1 MLKGDD
7 MSLKRNM
14 VFGIVGL
21 LIPILVLLYAVVYI
35 ALEKNVYHNAADSL
49 EKLSVEAQIY
59 TMNYLEK
66 EAEVETLGPNSL
78 LIASYLAKRMDVR
91 VQMIGKNGDVV
102 ADTQKGALLH
112 RNIDI
117 RSSLKG
123 KKSYVFEEGDPAPI
137 LLFSSPVYY
146 GNDVIGSIRFIN
158 ELTDEKEVLTNVSW
172 TFLMTSLCLVAAG
185 IFFAIRLAKSLHKP
199 IDQLRQMAHRLA
211 NGDYESK
218 IELNEYV
225 EIAQLSA
232 SFNAMADGIELHI
245 KQLKEEKEKQKD
257 FLDRI
262 THELKTPLTA
272 IIGYVDL
279 IPKLQSKEDVQESLR
294 YVAVESERL
303 LSLVEELLK
312 SSKYGTSTFEVS
324 PTVVNIKELAEEAV
338 SIVKPR
344 LQQFEMEVM
353 NELTEVHVVA
363 DFDKTKQIFL
373 NVLDNAI
380 KYSDATQ
387 IRMNVIVNEHEA
399 KVFVHDDGIGMDEGV
414 LAEWNESPG
423 GKVLPS
429 SYGNGYGL
437 YICQEIMNKQGGSMR
452 IESSEEMGTTI
463 FITFLLPRRMEDIK
477 NLKAVK

>member
-1 MLKGDD
+1 

-117 RSSLKG
+117 ESSLKG

-172 TFLMTSLCLVAAG
+172 TFLMTSLCLIAAG

-294 YVAVESERL
+294 YVSVESERL

-338 SIVKPR
+338 SIVKLR
-344 LQQFEMEVM
+344 LQQFEIEVM

-387 IRMNVIVNEHEA
+387 VRMNVIINEQEA
-399 KVFVHDDGIGMDEGV
+399 KIFVHDDGIGMDEGV
-414 LAEWNESPG
+414 LAEWNESPE
-423 GKVLPS
+423 GKVIPS

-437 YICQEIMNKQGGSMR
+437 YICQEIMKKQGGSMR

-463 FITFLLPRRMEDIK
+463 CMTFLLPRRMEDIK

>member
-1 MLKGDD
+1 

-21 LIPILVLLYAVVYI
+21 LIPIFVLLYAVVYI
-35 ALEKNVYHNAADSL
+35 TLEKNMYHNAANSL

-117 RSSLKG
+117 ESSLKG

-146 GNDVIGSIRFIN
+146 GNDVIGSVRFIN
-158 ELTDEKEVLTNVSW
+158 ELMGEKEVLTNVGW

-211 NGDYESK
+211 NGDYKSK

-279 IPKLQSKEDVQESLR
+279 IPKLKAKEDVQESLR

-312 SSKYGTSTFEVS
+312 SSKYGTSTFEIS

-344 LQQFEMEVM
+344 LQKFEIEVI
-353 NELTEVHVVA
+353 NELTDVYVVA

-387 IRMNVIVNEHEA
+387 IRMNVIVNEREA
-399 KVFVHDDGIGMDEGV
+399 KVFVHDDGIGIDEGV
-414 LAEWNESPG
+414 LAEWNESPE
-423 GKVLPS
+423 GKVLSS

-452 IESSEEMGTTI
+452 IESSEEVGTTI

>member
-1 MLKGDD
+1 

-117 RSSLKG
+117 GSSLKG

-294 YVAVESERL
+294 YVSVESERL

-324 PTVVNIKELAEEAV
+324 PTVVNIKELAEEAI
-338 SIVKPR
+338 SIVKLR
-344 LQQFEMEVM
+344 LQQFEIEVM

-387 IRMNVIVNEHEA
+387 VRMNVIINEQEA

-414 LAEWNESPG
+414 LAEWNESPE

-437 YICQEIMNKQGGSMR
+437 YICQEIMKKQGGSMR

-463 FITFLLPRRMEDIK
+463 CITFLLPRRMEDIK

>member
-1 MLKGDD
+1 

-35 ALEKNVYHNAADSL
+35 SLEKNVYHNAADSL

-117 RSSLKG
+117 ESSLKG

-294 YVAVESERL
+294 YVSIESERL

-324 PTVVNIKELAEEAV
+324 PTVVNIKELAEEAI
-338 SIVKPR
+338 SIVKLR
-344 LQQFEMEVM
+344 LQQFEIEVM
-353 NELTEVHVVA
+353 NELTDAHVVA

-387 IRMNVIVNEHEA
+387 VRMNVIVNEQEA

-414 LAEWNESPG
+414 LAEWNESPE

-437 YICQEIMNKQGGSMR
+437 YICQEIMKKQGGSMR

-463 FITFLLPRRMEDIK
+463 CMTFLLPRRMEDIK

>member
-1 MLKGDD
+1 

-117 RSSLKG
+117 GSSLKG

-185 IFFAIRLAKSLHKP
+185 VFFAIRLAQSLHKP

-338 SIVKPR
+338 SIVKLR
-344 LQQFEMEVM
+344 LQQFEIEVM

-387 IRMNVIVNEHEA
+387 VRMNVIINEQEA

-414 LAEWNESPG
+414 LAEWHESPE

-437 YICQEIMNKQGGSMR
+437 YICQEIMKKQGGSMR

-463 FITFLLPRRMEDIK
+463 CITFLLPRRMEDIK

>member
-1 MLKGDD
+1 

-117 RSSLKG
+117 ESSLKG

-199 IDQLRQMAHRLA
+199 IDQLRKMAYRLA

-338 SIVKPR
+338 SIVKLR
-344 LQQFEMEVM
+344 LQQFEIEVM

-387 IRMNVIVNEHEA
+387 VRMNVIINEQEA

-414 LAEWNESPG
+414 LAEWNESPE

-437 YICQEIMNKQGGSMR
+437 YICQEIMKKQGGSMR

-463 FITFLLPRRMEDIK
+463 CITFLLPRRMEDIK

>member
-1 MLKGDD
+1 

-117 RSSLKG
+117 GSSLKG

-324 PTVVNIKELAEEAV
+324 PTVVNIKELAEEAI

-344 LQQFEMEVM
+344 LQQFEIEVM

-387 IRMNVIVNEHEA
+387 VRMNVIINEQEA

-414 LAEWNESPG
+414 LAEWNESPE

-437 YICQEIMNKQGGSMR
+437 YICQEIMKKQGGSMR

-463 FITFLLPRRMEDIK
+463 CIIFLLPRRMEDIK

>member
-1 MLKGDD
+1 

-117 RSSLKG
+117 GSSLKG

-294 YVAVESERL
+294 YVSVESERL

-344 LQQFEMEVM
+344 LQQFEIEVM

-380 KYSDATQ
+380 KYSDATRV
-387 IRMNVIVNEHEA
+387 RMNVIINEQEA

-414 LAEWNESPG
+414 LAEWNESPE

-437 YICQEIMNKQGGSMR
+437 YICQEIMKKQGGSMR

-463 FITFLLPRRMEDIK
+463 CITFLLPRRMEDIK

>member
-1 MLKGDD
+1 

-78 LIASYLAKRMDVR
+78 LIASYLAKRMDIR

-117 RSSLKG
+117 ESSLKG

-146 GNDVIGSIRFIN
+146 ENDVIGSIRFIN

-324 PTVVNIKELAEEAV
+324 PTVVNIKELAEEAI

-344 LQQFEMEVM
+344 LQQFEIEVM
-353 NELTEVHVVA
+353 NELAEVHVVA

-380 KYSDATQ
+380 KYSDATRV
-387 IRMNVIVNEHEA
+387 RMNVIINEKEA

-414 LAEWNESPG
+414 LAEWNESPE

-429 SYGNGYGL
+429 NYGNGYGL
-437 YICQEIMNKQGGSMR
+437 YICQEIMKKQGGSMR

-463 FITFLLPRRMEDIK
+463 CMTFLLPRRMEDIK

>member
-1 MLKGDD
+1 

-117 RSSLKG
+117 ESSLKG

-294 YVAVESERL
+294 YVSVESERL

-338 SIVKPR
+338 SIVKLR
-344 LQQFEMEVM
+344 LQQFEIEVM

-387 IRMNVIVNEHEA
+387 VRMNVIINEQEA

-414 LAEWNESPG
+414 LAEWNESPE

-437 YICQEIMNKQGGSMR
+437 YICQEIMKKQGGSMR

-463 FITFLLPRRMEDIK
+463 CMTFLLPRRMEDIK

>member
-1 MLKGDD
+1 
-7 MSLKRNM
+7 M

-21 LIPILVLLYAVVYI
+21 LIPIFVLLYAVVYI
-35 ALEKNVYHNAADSL
+35 TLEKNMYHNAANSL

-117 RSSLKG
+117 ESSLKG
-123 KKSYVFEEGDPAPI
+123 KKSYVFEEDDPAPI

-146 GNDVIGSIRFIN
+146 GNDVIGSVRFIN
-158 ELTDEKEVLTNVSW
+158 ELKGEKEVLTNVGW

-211 NGDYESK
+211 NGDYKSK

-279 IPKLQSKEDVQESLR
+279 IPKLKAKEDVKESLR

-312 SSKYGTSTFEVS
+312 SSKYGTSTFEIS
-324 PTVVNIKELAEEAV
+324 PTVVNIKELAEEVV

-344 LQQFEMEVM
+344 LQKFEIEVI
-353 NELTEVHVVA
+353 NELTDVHVVA

-387 IRMNVIVNEHEA
+387 IRMNVIVNEREA
-399 KVFVHDDGIGMDEGV
+399 KVFVHDDGIGIDEGV
-414 LAEWNESPG
+414 LAEWNESPE

-437 YICQEIMNKQGGSMR
+437 YICQEIMDKQGGSMR
-452 IESSEEMGTTI
+452 IESSEEIGTTI

>member
-1 MLKGDD
+1 

-117 RSSLKG
+117 ESSLKG

-279 IPKLQSKEDVQESLR
+279 IPKLQSKEDVQESLH

-324 PTVVNIKELAEEAV
+324 PTVVNIKELAEEAI
-338 SIVKPR
+338 SIVKLR
-344 LQQFEMEVM
+344 LQQFEIEVM

-380 KYSDATQ
+380 KYSDATRV
-387 IRMNVIVNEHEA
+387 RMNVIINEQEA

-414 LAEWNESPG
+414 LAEWNESPE
-423 GKVLPS
+423 GKLLPS

-437 YICQEIMNKQGGSMR
+437 YICQEIMKKQGGSMR

-463 FITFLLPRRMEDIK
+463 CMTFLLPRRMEDIK

>member
-1 MLKGDD
+1 MLSGDD

-117 RSSLKG
+117 ESSLKG

-294 YVAVESERL
+294 YVSVESERL

-338 SIVKPR
+338 SIVKLR
-344 LQQFEMEVM
+344 LQQFEIEVM

-387 IRMNVIVNEHEA
+387 VRMNVIINEQEA

-414 LAEWNESPG
+414 LAEWNESPE

-437 YICQEIMNKQGGSMR
+437 YICQEIMKKQGGSMR

-463 FITFLLPRRMEDIK
+463 CIIFLLPRRMEDIK

>member
-1 MLKGDD
+1 
-7 MSLKRNM
+7 MSLKKNM
-14 VFGIVGL
+14 VLGIVGL
-21 LIPILVLLYAVVYI
+21 LIPILFLLYTVIYI
-35 ALEKNVYHNAADSL
+35 ALEKNMYHNAAGSL

-91 VQMIGKNGDVV
+91 VQMIGKNGEVV
-102 ADTQKGALLH
+102 ADTEKGALLH
-112 RNIDI
+112 KNIDI
-117 RSSLKG
+117 DHSLRG
-123 KKSYVFEEGDPAPI
+123 KKAYVFENDDPAPL
-137 LLFSSPVYY
+137 LLFSSPVYH
-146 GNDVIGSIRFIN
+146 GSDVIGAIRFIN
-158 ELTDEKEVLTNVSW
+158 ELQDEKEVLTNVSW
-172 TFLMTSLCLVAAG
+172 TFLVTSICLVAGG

-199 IDQLRQMAHRLA
+199 IDQLRQMAKRLA
-211 NGDYESK
+211 NGDYKSK

-232 SFNAMADGIELHI
+232 SFNAMADAIELHMR
-245 KQLKEEKEKQKD
+245 QLKEEKEKQKD

-279 IPKLQSKEDVQESLR
+279 IPKLQSARDIEESLH
-294 YVAVESERL
+294 YVSIESQRL
-303 LSLVEELLK
+303 LSLVEELLQ

-324 PTVVNIKELAEEAV
+324 PTIVDIKQIAEEAI

-344 LQQFEMEVM
+344 LQQYEIEVI
-353 NELTEVHVVA
+353 NELTEAHVVA

-373 NVLDNAI
+373 NVFDNAI

-387 IRMNVIVNEHEA
+387 LRMNVAKNEEEA
-399 KVFVHDDGIGMDEGV
+399 KVFIHDDGIGMDEAI
-414 LAEWNESPG
+414 LAEWNRSRE
-423 GKVLPS
+423 GKVLSS

-437 YICQEIMNKQGGSMR
+437 FICQEIMTKQGGSMR
-452 IESSEEMGTTI
+452 IESSEEMGTMVM
-463 FITFLLPRRMEDIK
+463 ITFLLPRRMEDIK
-477 NLKAVK
+477 NLKAIK

>member
-1 MLKGDD
+1 

-14 VFGIVGL
+14 VLGIVGL
-21 LIPILVLLYAVVYI
+21 LIPILFLLYTVIYI
-35 ALEKNVYHNAADSL
+35 ALEKNMYHNAAGSL

-66 EAEVETLGPNSL
+66 EAGVETLGPNSL

-91 VQMIGKNGDVV
+91 VQMIGKNGEVV
-102 ADTQKGALLH
+102 ADTEKGALLH
-112 RNIDI
+112 KNIDI
-117 RSSLKG
+117 DQSLRG
-123 KKSYVFEEGDPAPI
+123 KKAYVFENDDPAPL
-137 LLFSSPVYY
+137 LLFSSPVYH
-146 GNDVIGSIRFIN
+146 GSDVIGAIRFIN
-158 ELTDEKEVLTNVSW
+158 ELQDEKEVLTNVSW
-172 TFLMTSLCLVAAG
+172 TFLVTSICLVAGG

-199 IDQLRQMAHRLA
+199 IDQLRQMAKRLA
-211 NGDYESK
+211 NGDYKSK

-232 SFNAMADGIELHI
+232 SFNAMADAIELHMR
-245 KQLKEEKEKQKD
+245 QLKEEKEKQKD

-279 IPKLQSKEDVQESLR
+279 IPKLQSARDIEESLH
-294 YVAVESERL
+294 YVSIESQRL
-303 LSLVEELLK
+303 LSLVEELLQ

-324 PTVVNIKELAEEAV
+324 PTIVDIKQIAEEAI

-344 LQQFEMEVM
+344 LQQYEIEVI
-353 NELTEVHVVA
+353 NELTEAHVVA

-373 NVLDNAI
+373 NVFDNAI

-387 IRMNVIVNEHEA
+387 LRMNVAKNEEEA
-399 KVFVHDDGIGMDEGV
+399 KVFIHDDGIGMDEAI
-414 LAEWNESPG
+414 LAEWNRSRE
-423 GKVLPS
+423 GKVLSS

-437 YICQEIMNKQGGSMR
+437 FICQEIMTKQGGSMR
-452 IESSEEMGTTI
+452 IESSEEMGTMVM
-463 FITFLLPRRMEDIK
+463 ITFLLPRRMEDIK
-477 NLKAVK
+477 NLKAIK

>member
-1 MLKGDD
+1 

-117 RSSLKG
+117 GSSLKG

-294 YVAVESERL
+294 YVSVESERL

-324 PTVVNIKELAEEAV
+324 PTVVNIKELAEEAI
-338 SIVKPR
+338 SIVKLR
-344 LQQFEMEVM
+344 LQQFEIEVM

-387 IRMNVIVNEHEA
+387 VRMNVIINEQEA

-414 LAEWNESPG
+414 LAEWNESPE

-437 YICQEIMNKQGGSMR
+437 YICQEIMKKQGGSMR
-452 IESSEEMGTTI
+452 IESSEEMGTI
-463 FITFLLPRRMEDIK
+463 ICMTFLLPRRMEDIK

>member
-1 MLKGDD
+1 

-21 LIPILVLLYAVVYI
+21 LIPIFVLLYAVVYI
-35 ALEKNVYHNAADSL
+35 TLEKNMYHNAANSL

-117 RSSLKG
+117 ESSLKG

-146 GNDVIGSIRFIN
+146 GNDVIGSVRFIN
-158 ELTDEKEVLTNVSW
+158 ELKGEKEVLTNVGW

-211 NGDYESK
+211 NGDYKSK
-218 IELNEYV
+218 IELDEYV

-279 IPKLQSKEDVQESLR
+279 IPKLKVKEDVQESLR

-344 LQQFEMEVM
+344 LQKFEIEVI
-353 NELTEVHVVA
+353 NELTDVHVVA

-387 IRMNVIVNEHEA
+387 IRMNVIVNEREA
-399 KVFVHDDGIGMDEGV
+399 KVFVHDDGIGIDEGV
-414 LAEWNESPG
+414 LAEWNGSPE

-452 IESSEEMGTTI
+452 IESSEAVGTTI

>member
-1 MLKGDD
+1 M
-7 MSLKRNM
+7 
-14 VFGIVGL
+14 
-21 LIPILVLLYAVVYI
+21 
-35 ALEKNVYHNAADSL
+35 
-49 EKLSVEAQIY
+49 
-59 TMNYLEK
+59 
-66 EAEVETLGPNSL
+66 
-78 LIASYLAKRMDVR
+78 
-91 VQMIGKNGDVV
+91 
-102 ADTQKGALLH
+102 
-112 RNIDI
+112 
-117 RSSLKG
+117 
-123 KKSYVFEEGDPAPI
+123 
-137 LLFSSPVYY
+137 FSSPVYY
-146 GNDVIGSIRFIN
+146 GNDVIGSVRFIN
-158 ELTDEKEVLTNVSW
+158 ELTGEKEVLTNVGW

-211 NGDYESK
+211 NGDYKSK

-279 IPKLQSKEDVQESLR
+279 IPKLKAKEDVKESLR

-312 SSKYGTSTFEVS
+312 SSKYGTSTFEIS

-344 LQQFEMEVM
+344 LQKFEIEVI
-353 NELTEVHVVA
+353 NELTDVHVVA

-387 IRMNVIVNEHEA
+387 IRMNVIVNEREA
-399 KVFVHDDGIGMDEGV
+399 KVFVHDDGIGIDEGV
-414 LAEWNESPG
+414 LAEWNESPE
-423 GKVLPS
+423 GKILPS
-429 SYGNGYGL
+429 SYGHGYGL
-437 YICQEIMNKQGGSMR
+437 YICQEIMDKQGGSMR
-452 IESSEEMGTTI
+452 IESSEEIGTTI

>member
-1 MLKGDD
+1 

-117 RSSLKG
+117 ESSLKG

-279 IPKLQSKEDVQESLR
+279 IPKLQSKEDVKESLR

-324 PTVVNIKELAEEAV
+324 PTVVNIKELVEEAV
-338 SIVKPR
+338 SIVKLR
-344 LQQFEMEVM
+344 LQQFEIEVM
-353 NELTEVHVVA
+353 NELMEVHVVA

-373 NVLDNAI
+373 NILDNAI

-387 IRMNVIVNEHEA
+387 VRMNVIINEQEA

-414 LAEWNESPG
+414 LAEWNESPE

-437 YICQEIMNKQGGSMR
+437 YICQEIMKKQGGSMR

-463 FITFLLPRRMEDIK
+463 CMTFLLPRRMEDIK

>member
-1 MLKGDD
+1 

-117 RSSLKG
+117 GSSLKG

-199 IDQLRQMAHRLA
+199 IDQLRQMAYRLA

-294 YVAVESERL
+294 YVSVESERL

-344 LQQFEMEVM
+344 LQQFEIEVM

-380 KYSDATQ
+380 KYSDATRV
-387 IRMNVIVNEHEA
+387 RMNVIINEQEA

-414 LAEWNESPG
+414 LAEWNESPE

-437 YICQEIMNKQGGSMR
+437 YICQEIMKKQGGSMR

-463 FITFLLPRRMEDIK
+463 CITFLLPRRMEDIK
-477 NLKAVK
+477 NLKTVK

>member
-1 MLKGDD
+1 

-21 LIPILVLLYAVVYI
+21 LIPIFVLLYAVVYI
-35 ALEKNVYHNAADSL
+35 TLEKNMYHNAANSL

-117 RSSLKG
+117 ESSLKG
-123 KKSYVFEEGDPAPI
+123 KKSYVFEEDDPAPI

-146 GNDVIGSIRFIN
+146 GNDVIGSVRFIN
-158 ELTDEKEVLTNVSW
+158 ELKGEKEVLTNVGW

-211 NGDYESK
+211 NGDYKSK

-279 IPKLQSKEDVQESLR
+279 IPKLKAKEDVKESLR

-312 SSKYGTSTFEVS
+312 SSKYGTSTFEIS
-324 PTVVNIKELAEEAV
+324 PTVVNIKELAEEVV

-344 LQQFEMEVM
+344 LQKFEIEVI
-353 NELTEVHVVA
+353 NELTDVHVVA

-387 IRMNVIVNEHEA
+387 IRMNVIVNEREA
-399 KVFVHDDGIGMDEGV
+399 KVFVHDDGIGIDEGV
-414 LAEWNESPG
+414 LAEWNESPE

-437 YICQEIMNKQGGSMR
+437 YICQEIMDKQGGSMR
-452 IESSEEMGTTI
+452 IESSEEIGTTI

>member
-1 MLKGDD
+1 

-117 RSSLKG
+117 GSSLKG

-294 YVAVESERL
+294 YVSVESERL

-344 LQQFEMEVM
+344 LQQFEIEVM

-380 KYSDATQ
+380 KYSDATRV
-387 IRMNVIVNEHEA
+387 RMNVIINEQEA

-414 LAEWNESPG
+414 LAEWHESPE

-437 YICQEIMNKQGGSMR
+437 YICQEIMKKQGGSMR

-463 FITFLLPRRMEDIK
+463 CMTFLLPRRMEDIK

>member
-1 MLKGDD
+1 

-21 LIPILVLLYAVVYI
+21 LIPIFVLLYAVVYI
-35 ALEKNVYHNAADSL
+35 TLEKNMYHNAANSL

-117 RSSLKG
+117 ESSLKG

-146 GNDVIGSIRFIN
+146 GNDVIGSVRLIN
-158 ELTDEKEVLTNVSW
+158 ELTGEKEVLTNVGW

-211 NGDYESK
+211 NGDYKSK

-279 IPKLQSKEDVQESLR
+279 IPKLKAKKDVQESLR

-344 LQQFEMEVM
+344 LQKFEIEVI
-353 NELTEVHVVA
+353 NELTDVHVVA

-387 IRMNVIVNEHEA
+387 IRMNVIVNEREA
-399 KVFVHDDGIGMDEGV
+399 KVFVHDDGIGIDEGV
-414 LAEWNESPG
+414 LAEWNESPE

-437 YICQEIMNKQGGSMR
+437 YICQEIMDKQGGSMR
-452 IESSEEMGTTI
+452 IESSEEIGTTI

>member
-1 MLKGDD
+1 

-14 VFGIVGL
+14 VLGIVGL
-21 LIPILVLLYAVVYI
+21 LIPILFLLYMVVYI
-35 ALEKNVYHNAADSL
+35 ALEKSMYRNAASSL

-91 VQMIGKNGDVV
+91 VQMIGKNGEVV
-102 ADTQKGALLH
+102 ADTQKGALLY
-112 RNIDI
+112 RNVDI
-117 RSSLKG
+117 ERSLQG
-123 KKSYVFEEGDPAPI
+123 KKAYVVENGNPAPL

-146 GNDVIGSIRFIN
+146 GNEVIGAIRFVD
-158 ELTDEKEVLTNVSW
+158 ELRDEKEVLMNVSW
-172 TFLMTSLCLVAAG
+172 TFVVTSICLVAAG

-199 IDQLRQMAHRLA
+199 IDQLRQMAKRLA
-211 NGDYESK
+211 NGDYKSK
-218 IELNEYV
+218 IELTEYV

-232 SFNAMADGIELHI
+232 SFNAMADAIELHMT
-245 KQLKEEKEKQKD
+245 QLREEKEKQKD

-279 IPKLQSKEDVQESLR
+279 IPKLQDERDVKESLH
-294 YVAVESERL
+294 YVSIESQRL
-303 LSLVEELLK
+303 LSLVEELLQ

-324 PTVVNIKELAEEAV
+324 PTIVDIKQIVDEAV

-344 LQQFEMEVM
+344 LQQYEIEVV
-353 NELTEVHVVA
+353 NELYSTYVVA

-373 NVLDNAI
+373 NVFDNTI
-380 KYSDATQ
+380 KYSDASQLRIST
-387 IRMNVIVNEHEA
+387 VINEQEA
-399 KVFVHDDGIGMDEGV
+399 KLLIYDDGIGMDEEV
-414 LAEWNESPG
+414 LVEWNRSSN
-423 GKVLPS
+423 GKVLSS

-437 YICQEIMNKQGGSMR
+437 FICKEIMSKQGGSMR
-452 IESSEEMGTTI
+452 IESSEDMGTMVY
-463 FITFLLPRRMEDIK
+463 ITLLLPRYMEDIK
-477 NLKAVK
+477 HLKAVK

>member
-1 MLKGDD
+1 

-117 RSSLKG
+117 ESSLKG

-294 YVAVESERL
+294 YVSVESERL

-338 SIVKPR
+338 SIVKLR
-344 LQQFEMEVM
+344 LQQFEIEVM

-387 IRMNVIVNEHEA
+387 VRMNVIINEQEA

-414 LAEWNESPG
+414 LAEWNESPE

-437 YICQEIMNKQGGSMR
+437 YICQEIMQKQGGSMR

-463 FITFLLPRRMEDIK
+463 CIIFLLPRRMEDIK